1 MAGGTGAT
9 AVAVLGTGTMAQ
21 QVVGINV
28 TSPGFGYTS
37 NPIVSISGGGG
48 SGAAAAAT
56 IDIIS
61 AVSGDGFTLDP
72 GSDGSTIKGLNIVD
86 FHESANAAGVAIHS
100 LYDTVAA
107 TWIGVDASVPFAPF
121 YAGNVDGIRIENGGG
136 SARIGLPTTGGRN
149 VISGNDG
156 DAIDINGGGFN
167 TVENTYIGTDFN
179 GTLIVDQNV
188 GFNLYNLGN
197 GITIENGSQF
207 NAIGAAYTRVG
218 FGRFTQRDRG
228 QLC

>member
-1 MAGGTGAT
+1 MLASAE
-9 AVAVLGTGTMAQ
+9 AEAQ
-21 QVVGINV
+21 APGRQPPSTSLPRSVGRR
-28 TSPGFGYTS
+28 
-37 NPIVSISGGGG
+37 
-48 SGAAAAAT
+48 
-56 IDIIS
+56 ID
-61 AVSGDGFTLDP
+61 LDP

-121 YAGNVDGIRIENGGG
+121 YAGNVDGIRIEDGGG

-197 GITIENGSQF
+197 GVTIENGSQF
-207 NAIGAAYTRVG
+207 NAIGALPTPGSASDDSLNVIAGNFADGISIGGNSSGHRHQFVHRYRWYG
-218 FGRFTQRDRG
+218 YG
-228 QLC
+228 